1 MAWWASRSARRT
13 SSACSSVEAGLRAT
27 DASRGIA
34 GRVDGAALSRYGTR
48 GEASAGDEGRI
59 VPLRLVFTLAV
70 AAWFGTLICLSF
82 VVTPVA
88 HRSFPARQ
96 ARTMLRPMFRRI
108 YRLGTGLGFVALI
121 AVFLGRDG
129 LPADDIARLASP
141 VAVAVVASL
150 LGGEVLLP
158 KFQSLDGDDP
168 RFARLH
174 QVSAMLNTTSIA
186 ALVLAL
192 AGAIAR

>member
-1 MAWWASRSARRT
+1 M
-13 SSACSSVEAGLRAT
+13 
-27 DASRGIA
+27 
-34 GRVDGAALSRYGTR
+34 
-48 GEASAGDEGRI
+48 
-59 VPLRLVFTLAV
+59 PLRLLFTLAV

-88 HRSFPARQ
+88 HRSFPAQQ
-96 ARTMLRPMFRRI
+96 ARQFLRPMFRRI

-129 LPADDIARLASP
+129 LPADDIARLATP

-150 LGGEVLLP
+150 IGGEILLP
-158 KFQSLDGDDP
+158 RFQALEGDDP
-168 RFARLH
+168 RFGRLH

-186 ALVLAL
+186 ALMLAL